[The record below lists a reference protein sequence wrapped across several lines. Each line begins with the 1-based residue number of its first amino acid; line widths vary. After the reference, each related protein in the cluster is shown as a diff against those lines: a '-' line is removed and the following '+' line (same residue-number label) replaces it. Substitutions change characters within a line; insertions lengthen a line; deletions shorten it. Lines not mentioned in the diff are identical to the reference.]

1 VNDVDET
8 SARADGPAQYSPT
21 EQREIRTAARSGAV
35 PTCPRCAEH
44 PLLFEKPIGGGSFG
58 LGYRRRRVWF
68 MCGRCHRSAMFDLE
82 RGTRL

>member
-1 VNDVDET
+1 VSDVSDGA
-8 SARADGPAQYSPT
+8 SQSDGPAQYSLA
-21 EQREIRTAARSGAV
+21 EQGAIRASARSGAA

-44 PLLFEKPIGGGSFG
+44 PVLFEKPIGGGSFG